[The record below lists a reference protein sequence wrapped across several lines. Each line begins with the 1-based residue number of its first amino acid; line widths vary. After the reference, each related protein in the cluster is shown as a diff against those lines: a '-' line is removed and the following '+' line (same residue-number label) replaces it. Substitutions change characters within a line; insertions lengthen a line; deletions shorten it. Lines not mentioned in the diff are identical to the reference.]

1 MIMTLWPLGKERVLQ
16 KQNQEADQ
24 SLGQSHVPG
33 PNPAREI
40 VVALALLARNQEI
53 ISISDEDILHE
64 EEEEETEVEAVI
76 VIDVVGV
83 VTDVEGIR
91 QKERIR
97 IAKIEIGTVI
107 DIVGLGSQ
115 NRAHDPDHVGVVK

>member
-40 VVALALLARNQEI
+40 AVVLALLAQNQGI